1 MQGQSDLSNR
11 CREILVALVRDFIAN
26 GAPVGSKALA
36 AQMPEQLSPAT
47 VRSVMVMLEEGG
59 FLMQP
64 HISAGRVPTEKAY
77 RYYVDRVVTGL
88 RLAPDTERYIDQSLC
103 SDGDHLERLMVRAS
117 RTLSEVS
124 RNVGLVLA
132 PALEEKLLEHIK
144 FINLPDHRVLVVI
157 VSKPDL
163 VENRV
168 IRLDDTFTQDQLD
181 QAANFLNSEFHG
193 WSLGTIRLEIFQR
206 MEADKILCD
215 RMLKNVA
222 TLFMWGAL
230 SEDAVS
236 GLIVDGTAKI
246 LERPEFEDVQKIKQL
261 VKTLEEK
268 AKLAGIL
275 EACLQTTETGV
286 RILIGRENPES
297 QMQHCTLVVAPL
309 HYRNRAVGALGVVG
323 PMRMEYDRAM
333 STVEYVADLCSRI
346 LSSNCPRLSRPRVGP
361 PAPWRAASWITWNL
375 WIRKKT

>member
-1 MQGQSDLSNR
+1 MGQLDLPNR
-11 CREILVALVRDFIAN
+11 YREILVALVRQFIAS
-26 GAPVGSKALA
+26 GFPVGSKALV
-36 AQMPEQLSPAT
+36 AQMPTPVSSAT
-47 VRSVMVMLEEGG
+47 IRSVLGGLEDGG
-59 FLMQP
+59 FLVQP
-64 HISAGRVPTEKAY
+64 HVSAGRVPTEKAY
-77 RYYVDRVVTGL
+77 RFYVDRVVAGA
-88 RLAPDTERYIDQSLC
+88 RLTPDTERYIDQTLR
-103 SDGDHLERLMVRAS
+103 SDSDRLERLMVKAS

-168 IRLDDTFTQDQLD
+168 VRLEDQFTQEELD
-181 QAANFLNSEFHG
+181 QAANFLNAEFHG
-193 WSLGTIRLEIFQR
+193 WSFGTIRLEIFQR
-206 MEADKILCD
+206 MESDKILYD
-215 RMLKNVA
+215 RLPKNVA

-230 SEDAVS
+230 SEDEAG

-246 LERPEFEDVQKIKQL
+246 LDRPEYADVQKIKQL

-268 AKLAGIL
+268 AKLSRIL
-275 EACLQTTETGV
+275 EACLQSPEAGV
-286 RILIGRENPES
+286 RILIGRENTEQ
-297 QMQHCTLVVAPL
+297 QMHHCTLVVAPL

-333 STVEYVADLCSRI
+333 STVDYVAHLCSRL
-346 LSSNCPRLSRPRVGP
+346 LSSN
-361 PAPWRAASWITWNL
+361 
-375 WIRKKT
+375 

>member
-1 MQGQSDLSNR
+1 MKGQFDLPNR
-11 CREILVALVRDFIAN
+11 YREILVALVRQFIAS
-26 GAPVGSKALA
+26 GFPVGSKALA
-36 AQMPEQLSPAT
+36 ALMPVPVSSAT
-47 VRSVMVMLEEGG
+47 IRSVLGVLEDGG

-64 HISAGRVPTEKAY
+64 HVSAGRVPTEKAY
-77 RYYVDRVVTGL
+77 RFYVDRVVTGV
-88 RLAPDTERYIDQSLC
+88 RLGPETERYIDQTLRPN
-103 SDGDHLERLMVRAS
+103 GDRLERLMVNAS

-168 IRLDDTFTQDQLD
+168 VRLEDTFTQEELD
-181 QAANFLNSEFHG
+181 QAANFLNGEFHG
-193 WSLGTIRLEIFQR
+193 WSLGTIRLELFHR

-215 RMLKNVA
+215 RLLRKVA

-230 SEDAVS
+230 SEEETG

-246 LERPEFEDVQKIKQL
+246 LEGPEFVDAQKIKQL

-268 AKLAGIL
+268 AKLARIL
-275 EACLQTTETGV
+275 ETCLQTPEAGV
-286 RILIGRENPES
+286 RILIGRENAEQ
-297 QMQHCTLVVAPL
+297 QMHHCTLVVAPL
-309 HYRNRAVGALGVVG
+309 QYRNRAVGALGVVG
-323 PMRMEYDRAM
+323 PIRMEYDRAI
-333 STVEYVADLCSRI
+333 STVEYVAHLCSLL
-346 LSSNCPRLSRPRVGP
+346 LSSN
-361 PAPWRAASWITWNL
+361 
-375 WIRKKT
+375 